1 MSENQDKLISE
12 QAGQSAGVHTAYYT
26 TDGTGQ
32 LTLSLRP
39 LEEISSSELMLE
51 LKIRKGP
58 DWICQSCG
66 YHADGSGQWPCPDC
80 NKRGYWTGGWNV
92 EPEHRFYACRHAWLA
107 RIYAIY
113 RPVIAKV
120 CPTGIS
126 QALRFD
132 QLQAEVSMLRS
143 SHDNEVVR
151 RAALGEQL
159 NQLLQQ
165 LLAASSAGTLPKD
178 RQAME
183 EWLLELDKEATHA

>member
-1 MSENQDKLISE
+1 MSDNQNNLLSD
-12 QAGQSAGVHTAYYT
+12 AGVHCAYYIT
-26 TDGTGQ
+26 CRTENGAEQ

-39 LEEISSSELMLE
+39 LEEISSSELLLE

-58 DWICQSCG
+58 DWICQNCG

-80 NKRGYWTGGWNV
+80 SKRGYWTGGWNV

-107 RIYAIY
+107 RLYGVY
-113 RPVIAKV
+113 RPSIVKV

-143 SHDNEVVR
+143 SHDNEVGR
-151 RAALGEQL
+151 RAAVADQL
-159 NQLLQQ
+159 NHLLQQ
-165 LLAASSAGTLPKD
+165 LLSASSTGTLPKD

-183 EWLLELDKEATHA
+183 EWLLTIDKEAAHA